1 MALFDKFRRV
11 QTPPAIPQ
19 IKTELPKRAYRP
31 PAEHRGLVLQE
42 PRVEGSVRAEES
54 VSIEV
59 GAPVLDRARLFNI
72 DDELLELVDPKFAKE
87 QSILPIERDGNLV
100 TIACPD
106 RHAQRVAEHVLAGLH
121 RTLQFR
127 FVYSDAEAIGSA
139 IDCHYLRRDRKR
151 NQEERNE
158 RYKELSNRIQSVD
171 AGRRRQRHL
180 LFTTSRQF
188 SHKDTALRELI
199 ENLLCDAHWQMATD
213 VDIDHFRVDTGSG
226 RFKEL
231 MVCRIRVDGDY
242 KVIHEEVMELE
253 KYERIPQVLKI
264 YANLD
269 PNNNWDGQ
277 SGVIRPTLA
286 YSTRESSVEFRVNFI
301 PSGDS
306 RGESI
311 SIRIQERDNFTFD
324 LDSIGLLPAQLQLFR
339 EQIMMLT
346 EGLVVFA
353 GPVNRGKNTSM
364 VCQIKEFQRV
374 FPTKKIVTVEDPPE
388 FNLPYVTQIAVNRRH
403 QDENGT
409 EKRGFHYYLAHLLR
423 HNPDIIV
430 VGEVR
435 EPEPARMAIEAA
447 GIGHLVLTT
456 MHTSRALESVDRL
469 RNFGIENYK
478 IAGALRAVIAQR
490 LVKRVCA
497 ECDPVPDESRYRVER
512 LREYIDRLGWKGRVE
527 FLKGSGRR
535 GERTCD
541 RCGGTGY
548 RGRIGLFE
556 VLIVSRRLRE
566 MISEGATPDQLRA
579 AAVNEGFRSLWMSG
593 LERVL
598 QGETTLEQLLYYTGR
613 PDAEAEGLP
622 EIASEADIPT
632 QKLNME

>member
-1 MALFDKFRRV
+1 MALFDRFRRIQQQV
-11 QTPPAIPQ
+11 TMPPVRT
-19 IKTELPKRAYRP
+19 KLPKQQYKQPSEPRSFP
-31 PAEHRGLVLQE
+31 LQE
-42 PRVEGSVRAEES
+42 LTQPVVTTAE
-54 VSIEV
+54 I
-59 GAPVLDRARLFNI
+59 PHLDRAKLFNI
-72 DDELLELVDPKFAKE
+72 EDELLELLDPKFAKE
-87 QSILPIERDGNLV
+87 HSILPVERDGD
-100 TIACPD
+100 TITIVCPD
-106 RHAQRVAEHVLAGLH
+106 KHAQHVAEHVLAGSH
-121 RTLQFR
+121 RKLNFR
-127 FVYSDAEAIGSA
+127 FIYSDAELIGSA
-139 IDCHYLRRDRKR
+139 IDSHYLRRDRKR

-171 AGRRRQRHL
+171 TTKRRQRHL

-213 VDIDHFRVDTGSG
+213 VDIDHFRIDTGSG
-226 RFKEL
+226 RLREL

-242 KVIHEEVMELE
+242 RVIHEESMELE
-253 KYERIPQVLKI
+253 KYERIPQILKI

-301 PSGDS
+301 PSGDE

-311 SIRIQERDNFTFD
+311 SIRIQEKDNFTFD

-339 EQIMMLT
+339 KQIMMLT
-346 EGLVVFA
+346 EGLIVFA

-364 VCQIKEFQRV
+364 VCQIKEFQKV

-403 QDENGT
+403 QDEKGLD
-409 EKRGFHYYLAHLLR
+409 KRGFHYYLAHLLR

-456 MHTSRALESVDRL
+456 MHTSRAVESIDRL
-469 RNFGIENYK
+469 RNFGIEDYK
-478 IAGALRAVIAQR
+478 IAGSIKAVIAQR
-490 LVKRVCA
+490 LVKRVCT
-497 ECDPVPDESRYRVER
+497 ECDPIPDESRYRVER
-512 LREYIDRLGWKGRVE
+512 LQEYIERLGWRGHTD

-535 GERTCD
+535 GD
-541 RCGGTGY
+541 RSCEKCGGTGY
-548 RGRIGLFE
+548 RGRVGVFE
-556 VLIVSRRLRE
+556 VLIISRRLRE
-566 MISEGATPDQLRA
+566 MISKGATPDQLCA
-579 AAVNEGFRSLWMSG
+579 TAIEDGFQSLWMSG

-598 QGETTLEQLLYYTGR
+598 QGETTLEQLLYYIGQ

-622 EIASEADIPT
+622 QIVSEADIPT
-632 QKLNME
+632 QKLHME

>member
-1 MALFDKFRRV
+1 M
-11 QTPPAIPQ
+11 
-19 IKTELPKRAYRP
+19 
-31 PAEHRGLVLQE
+31 
-42 PRVEGSVRAEES
+42 
-54 VSIEV
+54 
-59 GAPVLDRARLFNI
+59 DRTRLFNI
-72 DDELLELVDPKFAKE
+72 EDELLELVDPKFAKE
-87 QSILPIERDGNLV
+87 QSILPIEKDGGII

-106 RHAQRVAEHVLAGLH
+106 KHAQRVAEHVLAGLH
-121 RTLQFR
+121 PNLQFR
-127 FVYSDAEAIGSA
+127 FVYSDAEVIGSA

-151 NQEERNE
+151 NQEEINE
-158 RYKELSNRIQSVD
+158 RYREISNRIQSVD
-171 AGRRRQRHL
+171 TGRKRQRHL
-180 LFTTSRQF
+180 IFTTSRQF
-188 SHKDTALRELI
+188 SRKDTALRELI

-213 VDIDHFRVDTGSG
+213 VDIDHFRIDTGNG
-226 RFKEL
+226 RLKEL

-242 KVIHEEVMELE
+242 RVIHEELMELE

-301 PSGDS
+301 PSGDN

-311 SIRIQERDNFTFD
+311 SIRIQEKDNFTFD

-388 FNLPYVTQIAVNRRH
+388 FNLPYVTQIAISRKH
-403 QDENGT
+403 QDEKGL
-409 EKRGFHYYLAHLLR
+409 RGFQYYLTHLLR

-456 MHTSRALESVDRL
+456 MHTSRAVESIDRL

-478 IAGALRAVIAQR
+478 IAGSIKAVIAQR
-490 LVKRVCA
+490 LVKRVCT
-497 ECDPVPDESRYRVER
+497 ECDLVPDESRYCVER
-512 LREYIDRLGWKGRVE
+512 LQEYIDRLGWRGRTE
-527 FLKGSGRR
+527 FLKGSGRK
-535 GERTCD
+535 GEHSCD
-541 RCGGTGY
+541 KCGGTGY
-548 RGRIGLFE
+548 RGRIGIFE
-556 VLIVSRRLRE
+556 VLTISRRLRE
-566 MISEGATPDQLRA
+566 MICEGATPDQLRA
-579 AAVNEGFRSLWMSG
+579 VAIQDGFRSLWMSG

-622 EIASEADIPT
+622 EIVSEADIST
-632 QKLNME
+632 QRLHTE